1 MASEPLSIPVPIC
14 EVCWLIDHTVWEPES
29 ITESGQV
36 LMRLKG
42 VDIPK
47 KYNTETVEICSE
59 CGGITVAGI
68 YDLRDPATL
77 LFLDDKDE
85 DVDILDYDDVTRFYI
100 NLTTEQDT
108 DEGTN

>member
-59 CGGITVAGI
+59 CGG
-68 YDLRDPATL
+68 LPL
-77 LFLDDKDE
+77 LVFMTS
-85 DVDILDYDDVTRFYI
+85 VTPPRFYF
-100 NLTTEQDT
+100 
-108 DEGTN
+108 